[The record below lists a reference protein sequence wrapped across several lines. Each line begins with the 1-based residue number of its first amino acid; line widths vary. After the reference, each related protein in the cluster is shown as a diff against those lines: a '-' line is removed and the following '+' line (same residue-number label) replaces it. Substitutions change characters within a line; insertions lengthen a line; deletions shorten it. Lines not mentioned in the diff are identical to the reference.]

1 MTLPRRKT
9 VRLALSKSD
18 SYREMPFSRD
28 AASRLN
34 IWIEVDRVPDIVEFG
49 KVVRE
54 LASNGDIVSIE
65 EAMGLLQRNNIKPN
79 AYIILEMMR
88 AHLNDRRGADDEGAL
103 AILLEAVENGLDVNV
118 RLFNLLF
125 SFYGKERRIN
135 QLVRLKREMYKAGIA
150 ADELTYSALIT
161 AFAKSKEVRL
171 GERAYQDMKRD
182 NIRCTEK
189 IYGAMLELYG
199 GSNRVTAAEKVFRSY
214 LKDCEP
220 STRMYT
226 RMICAYANAGQRM
239 KASRC
244 FEDMKKHGL
253 EPTQVTFNALLRCET
268 RYGSVKSAGN
278 ILLAMLKR
286 GEKPD
291 AYTFVAL
298 IDAFGRD
305 GDVDKALE
313 VFMLMREA
321 GEVPTTRSFNTV
333 LTACLR
339 NSEVEK
345 ASNVFE
351 NMQRSGIKPDRV
363 TYNLLISAFGNLG
376 DLDKMWRVYEIMGR
390 SNESPDVHTFTQMI
404 VAFTKARRSAVARQ
418 LFQKSL
424 SKTMKKT
431 HPMLFN
437 EYTDA
442 LIEAEQFEEA
452 LEVFELQKKKGV
464 RQNAKSLRLKRT
476 LYDKLKKLNIEIEG
490 VTVGEA
496 EEDSAEANEALA
508 EEEIS
513 HDDGSSTVLSG
524 KEADDGVKDA
534 YVSVGTSDLNADAD
548 EDIASMEVLEN
559 ESDSV
564 TSRVESSSDDEVADD
579 EDIDELIEQLFE
591 EEEEVFAQAQA
602 VQEDDPVAS
611 LESED
616 NVVEARD
623 GFQDRVADGGAH
635 GKGSASQPPK

>member
-1 MTLPRRKT
+1 
-9 VRLALSKSD
+9 
-18 SYREMPFSRD
+18 
-28 AASRLN
+28 
-34 IWIEVDRVPDIVEFG
+34 
-49 KVVRE
+49 
-54 LASNGDIVSIE
+54 
-65 EAMGLLQRNNIKPN
+65 
-79 AYIILEMMR
+79 
-88 AHLNDRRGADDEGAL
+88 
-103 AILLEAVENGLDVNV
+103 
-118 RLFNLLF
+118 
-125 SFYGKERRIN
+125 
-135 QLVRLKREMYKAGIA
+135 
-150 ADELTYSALIT
+150 
-161 AFAKSKEVRL
+161 
-171 GERAYQDMKRD
+171 
-182 NIRCTEK
+182 
-189 IYGAMLELYG
+189 
-199 GSNRVTAAEKVFRSY
+199 
-214 LKDCEP
+214 
-220 STRMYT
+220 MYT
-226 RMICAYANAGQRM
+226 RMISAYANAGQRM

-321 GEVPTTRSFNTV
+321 GEVPTTRSYNTV

-339 NSEVEK
+339 NGEVEK

-376 DLDKMWRVYEIMGR
+376 DLNKMWRVYEIMGR
-390 SNESPDVHTFTQMI
+390 SNERPDVHTFTQMI

-424 SKTMKKT
+424 TKTMKKT

-437 EYTDA
+437 EYTNA
-442 LIEAEQFEEA
+442 LIEAEQYEEA
-452 LEVFELQKKKGV
+452 LEVFELQKQTSV

-476 LYDKLKKLNIEIEG
+476 LFDELKKLNIEIEED
-490 VTVGEA
+490 TAGEV
-496 EEDSAEANEALA
+496 EDATGEPTEFLT

-513 HDDGSSTVLSG
+513 GYDGSSTVLGG
-524 KEADDGVKDA
+524 KEKDDGAKDED
-534 YVSVGTSDLNADAD
+534 VSVSTSDLNADAD
-548 EDIASMEVLEN
+548 EDDTMDVLEY
-559 ESDSV
+559 EEDSA
-564 TSRVESSSDDEVADD
+564 TSQVENSSDDQVANN
-579 EDIDELIEQLFE
+579 EDIDELIEQLFG

-602 VQEDDPVAS
+602 VQQDDPVVS

-616 NVVEARD
+616 SVAEAID
-623 GFQDRVADGGAH
+623 EVDDEEAH
-635 GKGSASQPPK
+635 GKEPSSQSPV